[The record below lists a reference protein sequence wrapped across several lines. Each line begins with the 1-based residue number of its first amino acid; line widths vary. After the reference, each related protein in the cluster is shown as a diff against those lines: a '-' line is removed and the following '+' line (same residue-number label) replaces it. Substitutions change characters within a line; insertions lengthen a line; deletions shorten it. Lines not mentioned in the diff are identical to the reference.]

1 MSITG
6 HTTVLRSS
14 LIGVSSGCSHISFTS
29 QWLSRN
35 TSTFPAET
43 QAHMTQRFHG
53 NMKYTGTHA
62 SFYQQQS
69 IGSILTTLCHRRET
83 PFTPKRVYKLENPQG
98 LVQLQKVDSGYSHLA
113 RNAQVGTF
121 LWEGFIVKYSTQ
133 TQQSCCNLNETSSD
147 HSLGVRRCICPDTQH
162 LPLWGRLQR

>member
-1 MSITG
+1 MSVSALIMSITG

-43 QAHMTQRFHG
+43 QAHMTQRFRG

-62 SFYQQQS
+62 SFLSAAEYRQYPYNPVSQKGDTIYTQKS
-69 IGSILTTLCHRRET
+69 LQTGESTGISSVTEGRFWL
-83 PFTPKRVYKLENPQG
+83 FTFSQECS
-98 LVQLQKVDSGYSHLA
+98 SGH
-113 RNAQVGTF
+113 
-121 LWEGFIVKYSTQ
+121 I
-133 TQQSCCNLNETSSD
+133 
-147 HSLGVRRCICPDTQH
+147 SLGRFYSQIFHPDSAE
-162 LPLWGRLQR
+162 LL